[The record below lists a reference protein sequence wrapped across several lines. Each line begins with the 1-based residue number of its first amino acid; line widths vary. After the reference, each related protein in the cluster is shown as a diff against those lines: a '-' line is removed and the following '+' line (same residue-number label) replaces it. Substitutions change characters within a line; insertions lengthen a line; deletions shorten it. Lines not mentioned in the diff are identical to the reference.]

1 MLDQKKYESALA
13 GFKQDFVGRQWPNEK
28 YKRNTSWKISRPDL
42 KNKQDIKEC
51 NMKNRKEARA
61 WDDAFDREFFTPE
74 EISESDM
81 RADTI
86 KAMIEAREEMR
97 VIKGG

>member
-1 MLDQKKYESALA
+1 MSKKY
-13 GFKQDFVGRQWPNEK
+13 
-28 YKRNTSWKISRPDL
+28 
-42 KNKQDIKEC
+42 KEC
-51 NMKNRKEARA
+51 NMNNRKEARA

-81 RADTI
+81 RADIIT
-86 KAMIEAREEMR
+86 AMIEAREEMR

>member
-1 MLDQKKYESALA
+1 
-13 GFKQDFVGRQWPNEK
+13 
-28 YKRNTSWKISRPDL
+28 
-42 KNKQDIKEC
+42 
-51 NMKNRKEARA
+51 MKNRKEARV

-81 RADTI
+81 HADIITT
-86 KAMIEAREEMR
+86 MIEAREEMR

>member
-1 MLDQKKYESALA
+1 
-13 GFKQDFVGRQWPNEK
+13 
-28 YKRNTSWKISRPDL
+28 
-42 KNKQDIKEC
+42 
-51 NMKNRKEARA
+51 MKNCKEARA

-81 RADTI
+81 RTDIIT
-86 KAMIEAREEMR
+86 AMIEAREEMR